1 MVRSSYR
8 REIRAALT
16 YPLAA
21 ALAEGAFTGVVATK
35 YFHASPILLAV
46 ITAAPMFGNIMA
58 LLWAELAKTRRMVPF
73 VNVLQLGVVTSIALV
88 AFTRPL
94 PEHIG
99 GWVFA
104 GLIIL
109 ARVLASGIVTI
120 RASIWRHNY
129 PRQVRGQIIGRITMT
144 ATAVLALATF
154 LGAWWLDRDPSAY
167 VWLYPMAAALGV
179 IGIWQLSGI
188 RVRGEG
194 KLLKAARARQLMSTP
209 SAELAQTDE
218 SEVLNYEP
226 QAEARAS
233 ASSASTQSAPPAG
246 RPLTPAFSPEYR
258 REGIVAAIRRFV
270 GEARQILRDDK
281 RFRVYQWWQFMN
293 GAAFMMMVPPTVF
306 LVSRELTEPRTEYL
320 LATVVLQIV
329 PMVTSIIFTQ
339 LWSPLFDRVHIT
351 VFRVA
356 QGFVSTTAQ
365 LVLLAG
371 ALTGQ
376 LWVVAAAQFVVGVS
390 NAAGNLAWNLGHN
403 DFAPPEKSASYM
415 AVHVMLTGLRGFI
428 APFVGVMLFN
438 LPFVG
443 NWVFAVTAAMC
454 FAALCGFYSMARTAP
469 ARVTEERVAE
479 MTRATGR

>member
-1 MVRSSYR
+1 MVRASYR

-35 YFHASPILLAV
+35 YFHASPLLLAV
-46 ITAAPMFGNIMA
+46 ITAAPMFGNVVA
-58 LLWAELAKTRRMVPF
+58 LLWAELAKSRRMVPF
-73 VNVLQLGVVTSIALV
+73 VNMLQLGVVCSVAAVAL
-88 AFTRPL
+88 TRYL
-94 PEHIG
+94 PEVPG
-99 GWVFA
+99 GWAFA

-109 ARVLASGIVTI
+109 ARVLASGIITI
-120 RASIWRHNY
+120 RASIWRYNY

-144 ATAVLALATF
+144 ATAVLATATF
-154 LGAWWLDRDPSAY
+154 LGAFWLDRNPAAY
-167 VWLYPMAAALGV
+167 VWLYPLAAALGV
-179 IGIWQLSGI
+179 VGIWQFSGI

-194 KLLKAARARQLMSTP
+194 KLLRAQRLGRQLLYTP
-209 SAELAQTDE
+209 SDSLAQSAETDL
-218 SEVLNYEP
+218 LNYTP
-226 QAEARAS
+226 QAEPKGPHR
-233 ASSASTQSAPPAG
+233 
-246 RPLTPAFSPEYR
+246 
-258 REGIVAAIRRFV
+258 IWAAVRRFL

-306 LVSRELTEPRTEYL
+306 LVSRDLTDPRKEYL
-320 LATVVLQIV
+320 LATIVLQII
-329 PMVTSIIFTQ
+329 PMVTSIVFTQ

-356 QGFVSTTAQ
+356 QGFVSTAAQ

-371 ALTGQ
+371 AVTGQ
-376 LWVVAAAQFVVGVS
+376 LWVIAVAQFVVGVS

-403 DFAPPEKSASYM
+403 DFAPPEKAANYM
-415 AVHVMLTGLRGFI
+415 AVHVMLTGLRGFV

-438 LPFVG
+438 LWFVG

-454 FAALCGFYSMARTAP
+454 FAALCGFYSMARSAP
-469 ARVTEERVAE
+469 PRVTEERVKE
-479 MTRATGR
+479 MTRATGG

>member
-1 MVRSSYR
+1 MVRLSYR
-8 REIRAALT
+8 KEIRAALT

-35 YFHASPILLAV
+35 YFHASPLLLAV

-58 LLWAELAKTRRMVPF
+58 LLWAELAKNRRMVPF
-73 VNVLQLGVVTSIALV
+73 VNLLQLGVVVSIAAV
-88 AFTRPL
+88 ALTRPM
-94 PEHIG
+94 PEAVG

-144 ATAVLALATF
+144 ATTVLALATF
-154 LGAWWLDRDPSAY
+154 LGAWWLDRNPAAY
-167 VWLYPMAAALGV
+167 VWLYPIAAALGV
-179 IGIWQLSGI
+179 VGIWQFSGI

-194 KLLKAARARQLMSTP
+194 KLLRQQRARQLVYTP
-209 SAELAQTDE
+209 SADLAQTAE
-218 SEVLNYEP
+218 SDVLNYSP
-226 QAEARAS
+226 DD
-233 ASSASTQSAPPAG
+233 
-246 RPLTPAFSPEYR
+246 TPRGPHR
-258 REGIVAAIRRFV
+258 VIAAVRRFV

-281 RFRVYQWWQFMN
+281 RFRHYQWWQFMN

-306 LVSRELTEPRTEYL
+306 LVSRDLTDPRKEYL
-320 LATVVLQIV
+320 LATIVLQII
-329 PMVTSIIFTQ
+329 PMVTSIVFTQ

-365 LVLLAG
+365 LVLLTG

-376 LWVVAAAQFVVGVS
+376 LWVIAAAQFVIGVS

-403 DFAPPEKSASYM
+403 DFAPPDKAASYM

-428 APFVGVMLFN
+428 APFVGVLLFR

-443 NWVFAVTAAMC
+443 NLVFAVTAAMC
-454 FAALCGFYSMARTAP
+454 FAALCGFYVMARQTP

-479 MTRATGR
+479 MTRATGG